1 MIHFG
6 TPVPKFAPARLVP
19 VPTTPKFGLTV
30 LESVSTVLVFG
41 ASEHQHGADF
51 PLFGG
56 SDPVFHPPV
65 PVLRCA
71 EPGNA
76 PAGQELISPSQ
87 SLQTESIP

>member
-6 TPVPKFAPARLVP
+6 TPVPKFVPFRLVP
-19 VPTTPKFGLTV
+19 VPTAPKFGLTV
-30 LESVSTVLVFG
+30 LESVSTVPVFG
-41 ASEHQHGADF
+41 ASEHGNSDDF

-71 EPGNA
+71 EPEND
-76 PAGQELISPSQ
+76 PAGQGVASPRQ
-87 SLQTESIP
+87 SLQMESIP

>member
-51 PLFGG
+51 PC
-56 SDPVFHPPV
+56 SVAPTPCSTHPFPYSV
-65 PVLRCA
+65 APNSGTLR
-71 EPGNA
+71 PDRN
-76 PAGQELISPSQ
+76 
-87 SLQTESIP
+87 